1 MLAELLDGRAIGEF
15 GQNAAADK
23 RGRDVVGDRFLPR
36 QIYRPLAGDDRCQLL
51 VRQAPMLGD
60 NDVGV

>member
-23 RGRDVVGDRFLPR
+23 RRGHVVGNRFLPC
-36 QIYRPLAGDDRCQLL
+36 QIYRPLSRDDR
-51 VRQAPMLGD
+51 R
-60 NDVGV
+60 